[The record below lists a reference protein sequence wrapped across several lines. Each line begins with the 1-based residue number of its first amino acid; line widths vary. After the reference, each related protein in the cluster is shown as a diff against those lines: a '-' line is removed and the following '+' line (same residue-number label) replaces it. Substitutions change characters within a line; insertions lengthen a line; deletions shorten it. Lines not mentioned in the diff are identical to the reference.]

1 MSIEYYNINA
11 EKFYKDTHKLEMQE
25 IYNKFLPYIPKNGKI
40 LDAGCGSG
48 RDIKAFSKLGYQ
60 VTAFD
65 ASLEMVKKAKIL
77 SNRDVLHM
85 DFKDVFWK
93 SEFDGIWA
101 CASLLH
107 VPEKNFYS
115 VVSKLYN
122 SLIKGRPFYLSFKYG
137 YREYIKDGRFFQ
149 CHDENSLKN
158 SMNEIGLFSK
168 EESWITKDIRPN
180 REEEI
185 WLNMIFV
192 KY

>member
-1 MSIEYYNINA
+1 MSIEYYNVNA
-11 EKFYKDTHKLEMQE
+11 EKFYKDTHKLEMKE
-25 IYNKFLPYIPKNGKI
+25 IYNKFLQYIPKNGKI

-65 ASLEMVKKAKIL
+65 ASLEMVKKAKTL
-77 SNRDVLHM
+77 SNQDVLHM
-85 DFKDVFWK
+85 DFNDVFWK
-93 SEFDGIWA
+93 SEFDGIWS

-137 YREYIKDGRFFQ
+137 YREYTKDGRFFQ
-149 CHDENSLKN
+149 CHEEKSLERCMRN
-158 SMNEIGLFSK
+158 IGKFTKYEFWISNDIRSDRK
-168 EESWITKDIRPN
+168 EEK
-180 REEEI
+180 
-185 WLNMIFV
+185 WLNSIYI
-192 KY
+192 K